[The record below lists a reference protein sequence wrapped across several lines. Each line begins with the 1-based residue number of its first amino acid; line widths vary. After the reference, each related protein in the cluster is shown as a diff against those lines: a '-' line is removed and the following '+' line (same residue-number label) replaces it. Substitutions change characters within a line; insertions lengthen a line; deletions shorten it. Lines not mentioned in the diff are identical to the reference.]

1 MNNFTRSYRPR
12 RNKYRHDNRSFR
24 RNGSEELGNNPSIFL
39 NDQRK
44 FFNRN
49 NNHNASKL
57 LEKYNNLAREA
68 LSNGDKILSE
78 NYYQHADHFLRVIGN
93 RNLPEN
99 NSKNNLDDVSSNKNY
114 NDKTIL
120 EDENSTLSKTSSNS
134 EEI

>member
-1 MNNFTRSYRPR
+1 MRNYRPR

-68 LSNGDKILSE
+68 LSSGDKILSE
-78 NYYQHADHFLRVIGN
+78 NYYQHADHFLRLVEN
-93 RNLPEN
+93 QNLAAN
-99 NSKNNLDDVSSNKNY
+99 NLKNNLNNVSSNKNS
-114 NDKTIL
+114 NDQT
-120 EDENSTLSKTSSNS
+120 TLKNKNNTSSKTSSNS
-134 EEI
+134 EKI